1 MGSRRRIR
9 RSSRPRRT
17 ISCGA
22 ADRAPL
28 DVSVPASPTA
38 EARVI
43 TLNGTGRWLI
53 TVVARLVSEDVAT
66 GAEIARLVLR
76 LECLTQSHQP
86 VGVATVRARTLHS
99 VDNETLRALLR
110 APGLRARRGE

>member
-1 MGSRRRIR
+1 MRSRRRIR
-9 RSSRPRRT
+9 RSNRPRRT

-43 TLNGTGRWLI
+43 TLQDGARWLA

-76 LECLTQSHQP
+76 LECLTQPHP
-86 VGVATVRARTLHS
+86 VRVATVRARTLHS
-99 VDNETLRALLR
+99 TPDETLRSFLPSPRLR
-110 APGLRARRGE
+110 SRRSGA